1 MLESNRIAATALE
14 AALVAACWGPCG
26 PARPAFAAELAQAAP
41 AEQVFD
47 LRIEGGKLVQGER
60 VVRVKQNDALRLRW
74 TSATRVDLHLHG
86 YDIELKVEP
95 GAVAEMAFKAH
106 ATGRFAVEV
115 HGARAPGGG
124 HHHGSPLVHIEVHP
138 R

>member
-1 MLESNRIAATALE
+1 MYDSNRIAATALA
-14 AALVAACWGPCG
+14 AALVTACLAPCG
-26 PARPAFAAELAQAAP
+26 PARPAFAAELAQAAS

-47 LRIEGGKLVQGER
+47 LRIEGGKLARGDR
-60 VVRVKQNDALRLRW
+60 VIRVKQNDAVRLRW
-74 TSATRVDLHLHG
+74 TSAARVDLHLHG
-86 YDIELKVEP
+86 YDIELRVEP
-95 GAVAEMAFKAH
+95 GAVAEMAFTAH

-124 HHHGSPLVHIEVHP
+124 HHHGSPLVHVEVHP